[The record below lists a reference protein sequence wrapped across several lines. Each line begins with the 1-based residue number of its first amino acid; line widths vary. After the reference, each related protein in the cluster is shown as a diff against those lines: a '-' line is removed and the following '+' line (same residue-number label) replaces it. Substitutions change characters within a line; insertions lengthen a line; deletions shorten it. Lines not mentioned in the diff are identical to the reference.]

1 MDAKNREQLEKLS
14 KFKRVV
20 GVLIQWRYLFYTN
33 LEDFHK
39 PNDAVLIGLFGKQNE
54 GKIKEECAGCFDFI
68 EYFEWENKG

>member
-14 KFKRVV
+14 KSKRIV
-20 GVLIQWRYLFYTN
+20 GVFIQWRYLFYTN

-39 PNDAVLIGLFGKQNE
+39 PNDAILIGLFGKQNE
-54 GKIKEECAGCFDFI
+54 SKIKEECAQHFDFI